1 MSCERF
7 REQIPECLAG
17 RLESGVREKLIAHL
31 ELCSAC
37 RADMAEMGAVWRG
50 LESLPVAEPDPSM
63 RSRFVEVLEAY
74 QAGMEQGR
82 ARTVVPANR
91 PWWMAGWWPA
101 KAVWQT
107 ALTALLL
114 LAGGLGG
121 RYLARP
127 RTASSPTTPEI
138 AQLQQ
143 QIENLRQTVA
153 LSMLQDQSSS
163 SRIRGVTYASQVQQP
178 DQQIDQALLFTLNH
192 DANVNVRLRAVDAL
206 ENLASRPD
214 IQRALVDA
222 LPLQDSPLVD
232 VALIDVLTEVN
243 DKAAIPALRQLAQDP
258 KADDAVRQRAAAGV
272 RKLEVSK

>member
-17 RLESGVREKLIAHL
+17 RLETGAREKLIAHL

-37 RADMAEMGAVWRG
+37 RADMAEIGTVWRG
-50 LESLPVAEPDPSM
+50 LESLPAAEPDPAM

-82 ARTVVPANR
+82 ERAVVGVR
-91 PWWMAGWWPA
+91 SHWWMAGWWPA
-101 KAVWQT
+101 KAAWQT
-107 ALTALLL
+107 ALAVVLL
-114 LAGGLGG
+114 LAGGYGG
-121 RYLARP
+121 RYLSRP
-127 RTASSPTTPEI
+127 RTAAPEI
-138 AQLQQ
+138 AQLQAQ
-143 QIENLRQTVA
+143 VENLRQTVA

-163 SRIRGVTYASQVQQP
+163 SRIRGVSYASQVQPP
-178 DQQIDQALLFTLNH
+178 DRQIEQALLYTVNH

-206 ENLASRPD
+206 ENLTGNPD

-222 LPLQDSPLVD
+222 LPLQDSPLVEI
-232 VALIDVLTEVN
+232 ALIDVLTEVN
-243 DKAAIPALRQLAQDP
+243 DKAAVPALRQLAEDA

-272 RKLEVSK
+272 KKLEVSK

>member
-17 RLESGVREKLIAHL
+17 RLESGARERLIAHL

-101 KAVWQT
+101 KAAWQT
-107 ALTALLL
+107 ALTMLLL
-114 LAGGLGG
+114 LAGGIGG
-121 RYLARP
+121 HYLARP
-127 RTASSPTTPEI
+127 RAASAPTTPEI
-138 AQLQQ
+138 AQLQS

-178 DQQIDQALLFTLNH
+178 DQQIDQALLYTLNH

-206 ENLASRPD
+206 ENLAGRPD

-258 KADDAVRQRAAAGV
+258 KADDAVRQRAAAGAK
-272 RKLEVSK
+272 KLEVSK

>member
-17 RLESGVREKLIAHL
+17 RLESDAREKLIAHL

-37 RADMAEMGAVWRG
+37 RADMAEIGAVWRG
-50 LESLPVAEPDPSM
+50 LESLPTPEPDPAM

-82 ARTVVPANR
+82 ARAAAPVNR
-91 PWWMAGWWPA
+91 PWWTLGWWPA
-101 KAVWQT
+101 KAAWQT
-107 ALTALLL
+107 ALALLL
-114 LAGGLGG
+114 LAAGGIGG

-127 RTASSPTTPEI
+127 RPANPEI
-138 AQLQQ
+138 AQLQS

-178 DQQIDQALLFTLNH
+178 DKQIDQALLYTLNH

-206 ENLASRPD
+206 ENLAARPE

-222 LPLQDSPLVD
+222 LPLQDSPLVE
-232 VALIDVLTEVN
+232 VAIIDVLAEVN
-243 DKAAIPALRQLAQDP
+243 DKAALPALRQLMQDP
-258 KADDAVRQRAAAGV
+258 KTDLAVRQRAAAAV
-272 RKLEVSK
+272 QKLEVSK